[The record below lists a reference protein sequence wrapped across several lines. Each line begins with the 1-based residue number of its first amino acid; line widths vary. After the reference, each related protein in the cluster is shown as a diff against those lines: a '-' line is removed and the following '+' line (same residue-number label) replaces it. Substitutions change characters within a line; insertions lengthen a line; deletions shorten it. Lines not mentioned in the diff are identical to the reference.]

1 MRTPTLVLLAAS
13 FLGAPNA
20 VSGQVVADVMGIVRD
35 GGGWVGVPITAG
47 AGSYTSGVIP
57 SMGMSIN
64 GCVQVA
70 PEHSGAWVIQARDRY
85 SAEELLIEALPG
97 VGVPFSHS
105 FGLQTQVDFQIRW
118 SEKRDTT
125 LVLWVG
131 LALGR
136 DGASCESGTGAP

>member
-1 MRTPTLVLLAAS
+1 MRITSVTLLAAS
-13 FLGAPNA
+13 LLCAPVA
-20 VSGQVVADVMGIVRD
+20 VSGQIVADVMGIVRD

-57 SMGMSIN
+57 SMGMSLN

-85 SAEELLIEALPG
+85 SSEELLIEALPG

-125 LVLWVG
+125 LILWVG

-136 DGASCESGTGAP
+136 DGASCEPRPGS

>member
-1 MRTPTLVLLAAS
+1 MRTVAAILLAAALLS
-13 FLGAPNA
+13 APAA
-20 VSGQVVADVMGIVRD
+20 VRGQVVGDVMGIVRD

-47 AGSYTSGVIP
+47 AGSYSSKVIP

-70 PEHSGAWVIQARDRY
+70 PEHTGAWVIQARDRF
-85 SAEELLIEALPG
+85 SSEDLLIEAAPG
-97 VGVPFSHS
+97 VGVPFAHT
-105 FGLQTQVDFQIRW
+105 FGFQTQIDFQIRW
-118 SEKRDTT
+118 SERRDTT

-136 DGASCESGTGAP
+136 DGASCEPSPGL